1 MRYFVYLFSAINLYA
16 GTRFLLNAVGIL
28 QTSKYSNGSNIFFG
42 IVLFAAAVVAF
53 VFLFTGKQASA
64 ALWIDI
70 APWALTLV
78 LLVGNM
84 MLGDYK

>member
-16 GTRFLLNAVGIL
+16 GTRFLLNALGIL
-28 QTSKYSNGSNIFFG
+28 QTSKYSHGSNIFFG
-42 IVLFAAAVVAF
+42 SVPFAAALVAF
-53 VFLFTGKQASA
+53 YFLFTGKQVST

-70 APWALTLV
+70 APWAFTLV

-84 MLGDYK
+84 LLGDYK